1 MYNETPALKYRIW
14 LSIDLVD
21 ILISLFDREQEL
33 RILKCI
39 LNEPITTPCNVL
51 LCTNLLET
59 QQPWSEAR
67 INIIQRL
74 VTVFMSNRMN
84 DSYYPIQL
92 LYEKNYDLFVNFIQD
107 IYHKNK
113 HSINE
118 LLYITKDIDG
128 LVNQLLTVYIDFYLI
143 IV

>member
-1 MYNETPALKYRIW
+1 
-14 LSIDLVD
+14 
-21 ILISLFDREQEL
+21 
-33 RILKCI
+33 
-39 LNEPITTPCNVL
+39 
-51 LCTNLLET
+51 
-59 QQPWSEAR
+59 
-67 INIIQRL
+67 
-74 VTVFMSNRMN
+74 MSNRMN